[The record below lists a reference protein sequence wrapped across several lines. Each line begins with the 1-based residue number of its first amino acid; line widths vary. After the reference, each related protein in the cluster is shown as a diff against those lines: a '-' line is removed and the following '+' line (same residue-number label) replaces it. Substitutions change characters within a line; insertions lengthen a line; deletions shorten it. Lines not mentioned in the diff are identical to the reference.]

1 MKSWVRSAIAYLD
14 SEADREWIASIAEPA
29 SLLKPFFILK
39 FKGGRLY

>member
-29 SLLKPFFILK
+29 SLLKPFFTLK
-39 FKGGRLY
+39 FKGDKLY